1 MKCYKCK
8 KNNYIILDCK
18 CKKNF
23 CIKHLNNHKCSYDYK
38 EEQKIKI
45 QKENPKIIKDKI
57 PKI

>member
-8 KNNYIILDCK
+8 KNKYIILDCK
-18 CKKNF
+18 CKKKF
-23 CIKHLNNHKCSYDYK
+23 CMKHLNNHKCSYDYK